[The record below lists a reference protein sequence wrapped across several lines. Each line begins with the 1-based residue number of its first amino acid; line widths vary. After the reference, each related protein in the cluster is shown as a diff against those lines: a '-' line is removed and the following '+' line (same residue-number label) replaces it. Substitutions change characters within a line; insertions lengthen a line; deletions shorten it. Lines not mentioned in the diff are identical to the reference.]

1 MYNYDTT
8 LKPIS
13 IFLRSSDSSNANN
26 TAKNNELFELNS
38 TIISYPNVDML
49 ISLKSF
55 CFTNS
60 FYTINQNNCY
70 LYYTFDNIIIHA
82 FLVELGNYNIDEL
95 ITYLNAELLGI
106 FTFSYNLKRLKVTI
120 LSTDNTPFRLCDGL
134 SNINEMLGFDTE
146 IPYTTLFIQF
156 TAPYVFNMIGV
167 QLLHICTNI
176 NLESVQVKSYI
187 NYNILDTIQ
196 IICGKGETQS
206 YSNSNSFCYKV
217 KESNITNISISIY
230 DQDFN
235 VVNFNNIDWF
245 ININFNFVYE
255 KKLIQAEYLY
265 ETTMKLEEARQLL
278 IEQEKRN
285 ILMEYE

>member
-26 TAKNNELFELNS
+26 TAKSNELFELNS
-38 TIISYPNVDML
+38 TIISYQNVDML

-55 CFTNS
+55 SFTNS

-70 LYYTFDNIIIHA
+70 LYYTFDNVIIHS

-95 ITYLNAELLGI
+95 IIYLNTELLGI

-120 LSTDNTPFRLCDGL
+120 LSTTETPFRLCDGI

-176 NLESVQVKSYI
+176 NLESVQVKNYI
-187 NYNILDTIQ
+187 NYNILDTVQ
-196 IICGKGETQS
+196 IICGKGETQC
-206 YSNSNSFCYKV
+206 YSNSNNFCYKV
-217 KESNITNISISIY
+217 KESNITHINISIF

-245 ININFNFVYE
+245 INISFNFVYE
-255 KKLIQAEYLY
+255 KKLILSEYLY
-265 ETTMKLEEARQLL
+265 ETTMKLDEARNLL
-278 IEQEKRN
+278 MEQEKRN